1 MTETSTERESAPL
14 LPPLLAMLLAV
25 IGTSTMLWTF
35 VEIIDLALGGGGTLG
50 LSILFFLGA
59 GIDLVALVIAVI
71 GIVRGR
77 RRGLSFIALGFALVP
92 VALVALTAV
101 AANATV

>member
-1 MTETSTERESAPL
+1 MSDTSTARQEAPL
-14 LPPLLAMLLAV
+14 LPPLLAILLAV

-50 LSILFFLGA
+50 FSILFFVGA
-59 GIDLVALVIAVI
+59 GIDLVALVIATV

-77 RRGLSFIALGFALVP
+77 RRGLSIIALGFALVP
-92 VALVALTAV
+92 VALVTLTAI
-101 AANATV
+101 AANASV

>member
-1 MTETSTERESAPL
+1 MPRDRRWEGR
-14 LPPLLAMLLAV
+14 
-25 IGTSTMLWTF
+25 
-35 VEIIDLALGGGGTLG
+35 DDRD
-50 LSILFFLGA
+50 
-59 GIDLVALVIAVI
+59 DLVALVIAVI